1 MKIIGEKING
11 TRKKV
16 AAAIAEQDAAFI
28 RELARRQAENGADWL
43 DLNAGTHPDR
53 EADDLLWLIELV
65 QEETDMPLCLDSA
78 NPRALEAAIDKVK
91 KTPMINSIS
100 GEPDRLNNILPLV
113 AQYGCGVIALA
124 MDGKK
129 IPDSAG
135 ERMAVVRRIFE
146 AARAAGVADDR
157 VYVDPLVMTL
167 ATNIESANVTL
178 DTIRAVRAEFPTAHL
193 CLGLSNVSFG
203 LPARALVNRTFL
215 VLAMAAGMD
224 TAIVDPGDA
233 RLRAAMLATEMVLG
247 RDRHCLEFTRAYR
260 QGLLE
265 PQQIPPEKR

>member
-16 AAAIAEQDAAFI
+16 AAAIAERDATFI
-28 RELARRQAENGADWL
+28 RDLARRQAENGADWL
-43 DLNAGTHPDR
+43 DVNAGTHPDR
-53 EADDLLWLIELV
+53 EGDDLLWLIELV
-65 QEETDMPLCLDSA
+65 QEETDVPLCLDSA
-78 NPRALEAAIDKVK
+78 NPRALESAIGKVK
-91 KTPMINSIS
+91 ETPMVNSIS

-113 AQYGCGVIALA
+113 AEHGCGVIALA

-135 ERMAVVRRIFE
+135 DRMAVVRRIFE
-146 AARAAGVADDR
+146 ATREAGVADDR

-178 DTIRAVRAEFPTAHL
+178 DAIRAVRAEFPEAHV

-215 VLAMAAGMD
+215 VLATAAGMD

-233 RLRAAMLATEMVLG
+233 RLRATLLATEMVLG
-247 RDRHCLEFTRAYR
+247 RDRHCLNFTRAYR
-260 QGLLE
+260 QGLLA
-265 PQQIPPEKR
+265 PGDGPPDKK